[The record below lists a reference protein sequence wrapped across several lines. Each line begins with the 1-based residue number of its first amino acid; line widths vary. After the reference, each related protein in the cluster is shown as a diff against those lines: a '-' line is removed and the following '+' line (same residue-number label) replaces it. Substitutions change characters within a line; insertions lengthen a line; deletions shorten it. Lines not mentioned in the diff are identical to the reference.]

1 LTAIRIPVA
10 GARRVE
16 ERLDIGVYEVHLP
29 AGNPDTEG
37 VERDLLEQAFFE
49 LKDNAA
55 PGVDGLTWTDY
66 ETEPRAQQKALRIG
80 KVRSRSR

>member
-16 ERLDIGVYEVHLP
+16 ERLDIGVQYEVHLP

-55 PGVDGLTWTDY
+55 PGVDGLT
-66 ETEPRAQQKALRIG
+66 
-80 KVRSRSR
+80 

>member
-1 LTAIRIPVA
+1 VSKNDWISAFNMKFTFLLVIPTQRASSAI
-10 GARRVE
+10 
-16 ERLDIGVYEVHLP
+16 
-29 AGNPDTEG
+29 
-37 VERDLLEQAFFE
+37 LLEQAFFE

-66 ETEPRAQQKALRIG
+66 ETEPRAAQQKALRIG